1 MSVAN
6 DIRQLQETLDLIEA
20 GIINE
25 YDDPIMRMAK
35 KKGAAAG
42 KKVAQNISMGGP
54 GKWAKPFKTTKGPN
68 NYKWTGIDPK
78 TGMGTYTVDSFVKG
92 EGGNTTMVTVTTTV
106 DKFGRVRNT
115 TANTGGH
122 VGGDGPAGTHDGNV
136 GDHTV
141 SGFDDTRYDKM
152 GRKTSQASMGTDVKQ
167 TAPGVH
173 KGKSLAT
180 DYMSDRVRKGV

>member
-1 MSVAN
+1 MSVAD
-6 DIRQLQETLDLIEA
+6 DIRQLQETLDLIED

-68 NYKWTGIDPK
+68 DYEWTGIDPK
-78 TGMGTYTVDSFVKG
+78 TGMGTYTVDSYVKNE
-92 EGGNTTMVTVTTTV
+92 EGSETMVTVTTTV

-115 TANTGGH
+115 TANTAGH
-122 VGGDGPAGTHDGNV
+122 AKGDGPAGTHDGRV

-141 SGFDDTRYDKM
+141 SGSDDTRYDDM
-152 GRKTSQASMGTDVKQ
+152 GRKISQASHSVDARQ

-173 KGKSLAT
+173 SVQGRT
-180 DYMSDRVRKGV
+180 TGYTSDRVRKGV

>member
-1 MSVAN
+1 MSVAD

-68 NYKWTGIDPK
+68 DYEWSGIDPK
-78 TGMGTYTVDSFVKG
+78 TGMGTYKVTSLVTTKG
-92 EGGNTTMVTVTTTV
+92 GVTSDTIVTTTI
-106 DKFGRVRNT
+106 DKFGRV
-115 TANTGGH
+115 
-122 VGGDGPAGTHDGNV
+122 
-136 GDHTV
+136 
-141 SGFDDTRYDKM
+141 
-152 GRKTSQASMGTDVKQ
+152 
-167 TAPGVH
+167 
-173 KGKSLAT
+173 
-180 DYMSDRVRKGV
+180 

>member
-1 MSVAN
+1 MSVAD

-25 YDDPIMRMAK
+25 YDDPIMQMAK

-68 NYKWTGIDPK
+68 DYTWTGIDPK
-78 TGMGTYTVDSFVKG
+78 TGMGTYTVDSYVKNE
-92 EGGNTTMVTVTTTV
+92 EGSETMVTVTTTV

-115 TANTGGH
+115 TANTAGH
-122 VGGDGPAGTHDGNV
+122 AKGDGPAGTHDGRV

-141 SGFDDTRYDKM
+141 SGFDDTRYDDM
-152 GRKTSQASMGTDVKQ
+152 GRKTSQASQGIDVKQ

-173 KGKSLAT
+173 RAKSLTT
-180 DYMSDRVRKGV
+180 DYTSTRQRKGV

>member
-1 MSVAN
+1 MSVAD

-68 NYKWTGIDPK
+68 DYEWSGIDPK
-78 TGMGTYTVDSFVKG
+78 TGMGTYKVTSLVTTKG
-92 EGGNTTMVTVTTTV
+92 GVTSDTIVTTTI
-106 DKFGRVRNT
+106 DKFGRVRDTSVDTASANDKGEDQVGQHGISGQDAT
-115 TANTGGH
+115 T
-122 VGGDGPAGTHDGNV
+122 
-136 GDHTV
+136 
-141 SGFDDTRYDKM
+141 YDKM

-173 KGKSLAT
+173 KVNSRTT
-180 DYMSDRVRKGV
+180 DYTSDRVRKGV